1 MTLHVEV
8 RGEGPALLLIP
19 GGAGDAAT
27 FTRLADEMAGERT
40 VVTWDRRG
48 FSRSP
53 IAEEELP
60 RRYELDVEDAAG
72 LIDRYG
78 GGRADILGSSSGGI
92 VALGLVERHP
102 GKGGVVIAHEPPLTA
117 MVEDGGEIRHGFDGV
132 VELQERAGTEAAMRR
147 FGEVAGLG
155 YRELPP
161 LEQLPPAMRELLGRL
176 AGNGR
181 FFVEQELRRYTAV
194 APDLD
199 AVRGRVV
206 IAAGERSGAQFPARA
221 ARGLAARLGATV
233 VEFPGDHDGYVEFPV
248 EFAKRLREVLSRA
261 T

>member
-8 RGEGPALLLIP
+8 RGAGPALLLIP

-27 FTRLADEMAGERT
+27 FARLGDEMAAERT
-40 VVTWDRRG
+40 VVTYDRRG

-53 IAEEELP
+53 IAEQDRP

-72 LIDRYG
+72 LIDQYG

-92 VALGLVERHP
+92 IALGLITKYP
-102 GKGGVVIAHEPPLTA
+102 DKAGIVVAHEPPLTA
-117 MVEDGGEIRHGFDGV
+117 MVDDGEVIRAGFDEV
-132 VELQERAGTEAAMRR
+132 VETGRRDGAEAAMRR
-147 FGEVAGLG
+147 FGEVTGLG
-155 YRELPP
+155 FRELPP
-161 LEQLPPAMRELLGRL
+161 IELLPPPMRELLGRL
-176 AGNGR
+176 AGNGT
-181 FFVEQELRRYTAV
+181 FFVEQELRRYTAI

-206 IAAGERSGAQFPARA
+206 VAAGDRSAAQFPARA
-221 ARGLAARLGATV
+221 ARGLAARLGTAV
-233 VEFPGDHDGYVEFPV
+233 VEFPGDHDGYVEHPA
-248 EFAKRLREVLSRA
+248 EFARRLREVLSPG